1 MSNYSFHKPTWVNTQ
16 VFDEYD
22 QNRFEIV
29 YRNQKNRHGEISDRL
44 YYEDSTFVS
53 NRNEKWKKYDDRKRS
68 AGSFTN
74 LHDSLNVN
82 NRNDEGILQVF

>member
-1 MSNYSFHKPTWVNTQ
+1 MSNYSFHKPMWVNAH

-29 YRNQKNRHGEISDRL
+29 YRNQENQRTEISDRL

-53 NRNEKWKKYDDRKRS
+53 NRNEKWKKYEDRKRS
-68 AGSFTN
+68 AGSCTY
-74 LHDSLNVN
+74 LRDSLNVN
-82 NRNDEGILQVF
+82 NRINEGILQVF